1 MNSKMTRTESLVGE
15 FSRNLVGG
23 VKPTRND
30 VLLQAE
36 QNKKDSRRFNLP
48 ISDNCDMLLQELK
61 YNFATWNLNQSF
73 EILDDKIVLACLTI
87 LDVSQWQLLSNKLIL
102 PRIPGHSQACERM
115 IRRMTESASIYWSKG
130 RRQKHIRARQFVK
143 KFIRRTKR
151 DLLSFVNGLY

>member
-48 ISDNCDMLLQELK
+48 ISDNRDMLLQELK
-61 YNFATWNLNQSF
+61 DNFATWNLNQSF

-87 LDVSQWQLLSNKLIL
+87 LDVS
-102 PRIPGHSQACERM
+102 
-115 IRRMTESASIYWSKG
+115 
-130 RRQKHIRARQFVK
+130 
-143 KFIRRTKR
+143 
-151 DLLSFVNGLY
+151 

>member
-87 LDVSQWQLLSNKLIL
+87 LDVSQWQLLSRIL

-143 KFIRRTKR
+143 KFIRRAKR
-151 DLLSFVNGLY
+151 DLVSFINGLY